1 MALSIAMIWTI
12 SGRDREETIRMTS
25 TGSERSLTERFA
37 SECAALTARGLP
49 EAVRQRTRLIVLDT
63 LGAMLSASRP
73 VFPGPRRLAQFLAAD
88 GPAGDCTIVGT
99 TLRASAT
106 DAALMNGYLGY
117 ALDIESHH
125 GAAVMHAA
133 AGVLPA
139 ALAEAQ
145 QSGASGE
152 RLLTAVALGIEVAC
166 RVSLAIGP
174 NDLYNRGF
182 HPTSIAGSFGAAA
195 AVAALRGLDGPSFAR
210 AFGLASTMTGGLLAW
225 ASDESEES
233 RPFNPGTAARNGLT
247 AGRLAA
253 LGFGAPAGI
262 FDDTMKYNVF
272 RAWSDD
278 GHGRPA
284 ELLRDFGERFA
295 VDELI
300 IKRHACCAFLHPGVD
315 ALLDILEETDLAPD
329 AIETITIHFPRT
341 GAPIINANPLR
352 SHRAQYILPVAT
364 VRRQVDFADVITDR
378 SAEPAIAALSDRVI
392 FVEDDELDP
401 LYPERYTTVL
411 RIATHDGS
419 TYERRV
425 DFARGTPENQMSDD
439 EIIAKFKQLA
449 AGRVGNERAER
460 IASLVGELDRQARL
474 GPLFD
479 LLTVE

>member
-1 MALSIAMIWTI
+1 
-12 SGRDREETIRMTS
+12 MTS
-25 TGSERSLTERFA
+25 TGSATALTERFA
-37 SECAALTARGLP
+37 SECAALSARGLP
-49 EAVRQRTRLIVLDT
+49 AAVRQRTRLIVLDT

-73 VFPGPRRLAQFLAAD
+73 VFPGPQRLAQFLAAD
-88 GPAGDCTIVGT
+88 GPTGDCTIVGT

-133 AGVLPA
+133 AGILPA

-145 QSGASGE
+145 QGGASGE
-152 RLLTAVALGIEVAC
+152 QLLTAVALGIDVAC
-166 RVSLAIGP
+166 RVSLALGP

-182 HPTSIAGSFGAAA
+182 HPTSVAGSFGAAA
-195 AVAALRGLDGPSFAR
+195 AIATLKGLDGPAFAR

-262 FDDTMKYNVF
+262 FDHTMKYNVF
-272 RAWSDD
+272 RAWSEDSRGTPD
-278 GHGRPA
+278 

-315 ALLDILEETDLAPD
+315 GLLDILAETDLAPD
-329 AIETITIHFPRT
+329 AIDTITIRFPRT

-364 VRRQVDFADVITDR
+364 VRRQVDFADVISDK
-378 SAEPAIAALSDRVI
+378 SAEPAIAALTERVTFI
-392 FVEDDELDP
+392 EDNELDP

-411 RIATHDGS
+411 SIATRDGA
-419 TYERRV
+419 THEQRV
-425 DFARGTPENQMSDD
+425 DFARGTPENPMSDA
-439 EIIAKFKQLA
+439 EIVTKFRRLA
-449 AGRVGNERAER
+449 EGRVSAERAGQILWYVGALEQHER
-460 IASLVGELDRQARL
+460 LD
-474 GPLFD
+474 PLFD